1 MRIAILTHGISPF
14 GHQYAKA
21 FSDRGH
27 PSEVWS
33 MTPAE
38 DVTGSRM
45 RFVGPAGFKPWES
58 SARLMPY
65 VKTLAGVRR
74 AVREDPPDIL
84 FALYMTSAGL
94 IACLSGHPHVVVS
107 GQGSDINSHVGS
119 RPWRMILGWQCRRAC
134 LVHAVSDALA
144 ETMRSRLGVDPAKIL
159 VAPIGVDT
167 NLLAYVEPSRRPGF
181 ATAQP
186 GYAQAEPGTG
196 QIICTRAHREAYDHA
211 TLVRAMR
218 RLKDRG
224 VRCRLLFTN
233 RMEVES
239 TKALARQHGIEDIVA
254 FRDGYKYEELPGLL
268 AAADVYV
275 SSSKTDG
282 TSQSLLEALSTGTFP
297 VVSDIVAN
305 RPWVEHGKN
314 GYLFPAG
321 DDAALADRLAEALA
335 RPDVRSAAAP
345 VSRKLAVEKGDLG
358 RLADKMLAAFQ
369 RCLA

>member
-27 PSEVWS
+27 PSQVWS
-33 MTPAE
+33 MTPSE
-38 DVTGSRM
+38 DVPGSRM
-45 RFVGPAGFKPWES
+45 RFVGPPGFKPWES

-65 VKTLAGVRR
+65 LKTLAGVRR
-74 AVREDPPDIL
+74 AVRADPPDIL

-119 RPWRMILGWQCRRAC
+119 RPWRMILGWQGRRAC

-144 ETMRSRLGVDPAKIL
+144 ETMRSCIGVDPAKII

-167 NLLAYVEPSRRPGF
+167 NLLAYVEPSRR
-181 ATAQP
+181 
-186 GYAQAEPGTG
+186 PGTG

-239 TKALARQHGIEDIVA
+239 TKALVREHGVEGIVA
-254 FRDGYKYEELPGLL
+254 FRDGYQYEELPGLL

-297 VVSDIVAN
+297 VASDIVAN

-314 GYLFPAG
+314 GYLFPVG
-321 DDAALADRLAEALA
+321 DDVALAERLAESLA
-335 RPDVRSAAAP
+335 RPDVRAAAAP
-345 VSRKLAVEKGDLG
+345 LNRRIAVEKGNIN
-358 RLADKMLAAFQ
+358 RLVDRLLAAFE
-369 RCLA
+369 RCLNT